1 MGTPLQVKANQTVK
15 DREMTLAT
23 IPSSAA
29 ASKTTARRTMSTPAT
44 LMVTL
49 AGVFLTAL
57 IMAVVSWMSVSSSQ
71 GAIDAIGRQAVPAI
85 VNIQEVR
92 ARLVEMDANAANEF
106 LGGGQ
111 SSRDKY
117 EVARQRLSA
126 LLAEAGSSSALGANE
141 RAEIARM
148 TEQVQV
154 YSGQIE
160 TARANSRQ
168 GFPVSSAYLRFAS
181 NLMHSDLM
189 PAADRLDKFYSD
201 YLEAQYAHQSSV
213 HTVTLVAAMAAAL
226 ALLAVLG
233 FGQVFLSK
241 RMHRSVNPA
250 LAAATVLIVAFSCM
264 LGIGLMRSSSFL
276 AEAKEKDF
284 AALHGLWQARA
295 LAYDAKGD
303 QSLYLVMR
311 GNGAKYETGFADK
324 TKLLEGKLSEATAVV
339 SADISEAAA
348 SARANLQ
355 PSFAAFVKVADN
367 IRALDKGGDRQKA
380 VETATGS
387 GADQSNGSFARFDTS
402 MAAVVDGQK
411 AHFDNLVERAAGSIA
426 WLNSAGLIVALM
438 AVFMTWIGL
447 RPRLNEYRV

>member
-1 MGTPLQVKANQTVK
+1 MALSASPSRVAAQPANTT
-15 DREMTLAT
+15 RTL
-23 IPSSAA
+23 
-29 ASKTTARRTMSTPAT
+29 STPTT

-49 AGVFLTAL
+49 AGVFITAL

-71 GAIDAIGRQAVPAI
+71 SAIDAIGRQAVPAI

-111 SSRDKY
+111 ASRDKY
-117 EVARQRLSA
+117 EAARQRLSA
-126 LLAEAGSSSALGANE
+126 LLAQSGSSSALGETE

-160 TARANSRQ
+160 TARSNSRQ
-168 GFPVSSAYLRFAS
+168 GFPVGSAYLRFAS
-181 NLMHSDLM
+181 NVMHNELM

-213 HTVTLVAAMAAAL
+213 HTVTLVSAIAASL

-233 FGQVFLSK
+233 FGQIFLSK
-241 RMHRSVNPA
+241 RMRRSVNPA
-250 LAAATVLIVAFSCM
+250 LAATTVLIVGFM
-264 LGIGLMRSSSFL
+264 LVLGIGLVRSSSFL

-339 SADISEAAA
+339 SGDISEAAA

-387 GADQSNGSFARFDTS
+387 GAEQSNGSFARFDTS

-426 WLNSAGLIVALM
+426 WLNIAGLIVALL
-438 AVFMTWIGL
+438 AVLMTWIGL